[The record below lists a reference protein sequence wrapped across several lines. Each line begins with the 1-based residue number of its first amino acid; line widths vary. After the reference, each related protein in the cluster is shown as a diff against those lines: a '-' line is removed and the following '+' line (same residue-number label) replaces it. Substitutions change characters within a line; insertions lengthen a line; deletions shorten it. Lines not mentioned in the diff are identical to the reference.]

1 MERFAP
7 QLTHSGVTTI
17 YSLHLES
24 FNTMKQSIFSTV
36 VKSIFATLALLIAFQ
51 AQAQQLPAGMTI
63 QQVNAHVIDPAELRG
78 VISDGEETERIAA
91 FAFRPRVQF
100 QSAPKLNVNAF
111 GQDFHN
117 KVKDRVTG
125 YAMQLRQNGA
135 PVYTLI
141 WNWAQTPA
149 DANQGWKLDTR
160 MHVASVSKYI
170 TAVAMVKLLDA
181 KGISLDAKIINYLPA
196 HWVKGPKVNLVSF
209 RQLLNHTS
217 GFASTSSASNY
228 NFMKTM
234 VATGALSNG
243 TYDYENMNFGL
254 CRLLLAVINGNIPQ
268 NFNVGPIT
276 DQVWDAVGISAYK
289 SYCQTNIFN
298 PAGVPNA
305 SFEPLPAFKNALA
318 YKFPHNNE
326 DGWNS
331 GDLKSMAGGAAWRLS
346 VDDLLKV
353 MDHVRRRNTIIPA
366 ARAQQM
372 LDQKLGIDQ
381 AIDTPAG
388 KIYAK
393 NGSWSSGGRSEK
405 SVIYYFPNGMELA
418 FLTSSKL
425 GAENASLT
433 ATVRDLFLDNLEG
446 GN

>member
-1 MERFAP
+1 
-7 QLTHSGVTTI
+7 
-17 YSLHLES
+17 
-24 FNTMKQSIFSTV
+24 MKQSIFSSV
-36 VKSIFATLALLIAFQ
+36 VKSFFATLALLIAFQ
-51 AQAQQLPAGMTI
+51 AQAQQLPGGLTP
-63 QQVNAHVIDPAELRG
+63 QQVNAHIIDPVELRG
-78 VISDGEETERIAA
+78 VSTDGEEQERVMP
-91 FAFRPRVQF
+91 FVFRPRIQF
-100 QSAPKLNVNAF
+100 NTAPKLNVNAF
-111 GQDFHN
+111 GQELHA
-117 KVKDRVTG
+117 KIKDQVTG

-149 DANQGWKLDTR
+149 DASQGWKLDTR

-217 GFASTSSASNY
+217 GFASNSSASNY
-228 NFMKTM
+228 NFMKQM
-234 VATGALSNG
+234 VAAGAPSNG
-243 TYDYENMNFGL
+243 SYDYENMNFGL

-305 SFEPLPAFKNALA
+305 SFVPLAGFKNALA
-318 YKFPHNNE
+318 YKFPNNNE

-331 GDLKSMAGGAAWRLS
+331 GDLASMAGGAAWRLS

-372 LDQKLGIDQ
+372 LEQKLGIDQ

-388 KIYAK
+388 RIYNK

-405 SVIYYFPNGMELA
+405 SVIYYFPNGMELV
-418 FLTSSKL
+418 LLVNSKISV
-425 GAENASLT
+425 NDWSLRGI
-433 ATVRDLFLDNLEG
+433 VKDLFLDNLQG